1 MNNNNQKKNTMLII
15 LGCFL
20 AYVILFKSIF
30 FFGLFFDILFAALLA
45 YLTYT
50 FYKVYKNR
58 KDRYK

>member
-30 FFGLFFDILFAALLA
+30 FFGLFFDIIFACLLA

>member
-1 MNNNNQKKNTMLII
+1 MNNNNKKKNTMLMI

-20 AYVILFKSIF
+20 AYIILFKSIF
-30 FFGLFFDILFAALLA
+30 FFGLFFDIVFAGILA
-45 YLTYT
+45 YVTYT

>member
-1 MNNNNQKKNTMLII
+1 MNNNNQKKNTGLII

-20 AYVILFKSIF
+20 AYIILFKSIF
-30 FFGLFFDILFAALLA
+30 FFGLFFDIIFAGLLA

>member
-30 FFGLFFDILFAALLA
+30 FFGLFFDIIFAGLLA
-45 YLTYT
+45 YLTYSSKKT
-50 FYKVYKNR
+50 YLF
-58 KDRYK
+58 

>member
-1 MNNNNQKKNTMLII
+1 MNNNNKKKNTMLII

-20 AYVILFKSIF
+20 VYILIFKSLF
-30 FFGLFFDILFAALLA
+30 LFGLFFDIIFAGLLA

>member
-1 MNNNNQKKNTMLII
+1 MNNNNQKKNTGLII

-20 AYVILFKSIF
+20 AYIILFKSIF